1 MDNQARFRKM
11 EMAALG
17 QAKTGRWLWQIS
29 WLGLWLTTFGAV
41 AQPTARMQALHQ
53 AIIAQLAAHPGEFAV
68 AYLNLQNP
76 ADTLL
81 INADAVFHAAST
93 MKTPVLV
100 ELYRQAE
107 AGKLRLADS
116 LTIRNQFSSIVDG
129 SPYQLSVGDD
139 SEDGLYRHLGQ
150 ARPLHQLATDM
161 ITQSSNLAT
170 NLLIDRLGAKNVAQT
185 MQQLG
190 LGQLR
195 VLRGV
200 EDQKAFDLGLN
211 NTVTARH
218 LAGLFAQLARGQ
230 LASAASCQA
239 MTDILLAQRFNDI
252 LPARLPAGVRVAHK
266 TGEISGVR
274 HDGGLVIL
282 PDGRRYV
289 LVLLSRKL
297 AHVEAALAALS
308 EVSRLVY
315 EHFARQ

>member
-1 MDNQARFRKM
+1 
-11 EMAALG
+11 
-17 QAKTGRWLWQIS
+17 
-29 WLGLWLTTFGAV
+29 
-41 AQPTARMQALHQ
+41 MQALHQ
-53 AIIAQLAAHPGEFAV
+53 AITAKLAAHPGEFAV

-81 INADAVFHAAST
+81 INADAEFHAAST

-107 AGKLRLADS
+107 AGHLRLTDS

-129 SPYQLSVGDD
+129 SPYQLSVTDD

-170 NLLIDRLGAKNVAQT
+170 NLLIDLLGAPNVART
-185 MQQLG
+185 MQNLG
-190 LGQLR
+190 LGQLK

-200 EDQKAFDLGLN
+200 EDQKAFDQGLN

-218 LAGLFAQLARGQ
+218 LAGLFAQLARHQ
-230 LASAASCQA
+230 LASPASCQA
-239 MTDILLAQRFNDI
+239 MMDVLLAQQFNDI
-252 LPARLPAGVRVAHK
+252 LPARLPEGVRVAHK
-266 TGEISGVR
+266 TGEIHGVR

-289 LVLLSRKL
+289 LILLSRRL
-297 AHVEAALAALS
+297 AQVEPAVVALS

-315 EHFARQ
+315 DHFAGQ